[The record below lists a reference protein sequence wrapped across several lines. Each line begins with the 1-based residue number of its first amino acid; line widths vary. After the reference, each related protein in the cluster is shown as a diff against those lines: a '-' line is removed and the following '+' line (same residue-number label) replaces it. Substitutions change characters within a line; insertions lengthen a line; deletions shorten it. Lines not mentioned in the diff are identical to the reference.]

1 MATNDP
7 SKTMFG
13 ISPFNARDEGDAEEA
28 APESPTETP
37 AVAVA
42 SMKRSLFFDEDGW
55 DVPEERMS
63 GAHAVARE
71 RTTHDPLAVSESL
84 GLTDA
89 ASAPVA
95 LDEERPFSGT
105 IRLRADD
112 LAQEGSGD
120 DPGPTSLRSDTEESA
135 SDEPGPRPFTG
146 TMMFSAQD
154 IVGALDAEQGEES
167 IDSRPYEQEVRRATT
182 QETRGIEAE
191 SKETER
197 TSSGTMRFRPEEL
210 AAMDDG
216 SRPTTEFDLR
226 GLAHTT
232 GSADAVAAD
241 AADSADS
248 DSSEPDVSDSDES
261 TTDAKEMV
269 APDADPGADGDAG
282 ADVAAS
288 PIAAAD
294 TEDKPAKR
302 APAVTRPTQLM
313 PAMTL
318 PSTIPGEADAL
329 LGAAEP
335 ASPATTEEP
344 SSQTSMALVA
354 VVVLIVLVVL
364 VIAAMVLLK

>member
-13 ISPFNARDEGDAEEA
+13 ISPFNASDDGDAEEA
-28 APESPTETP
+28 APQSSTETP
-37 AVAVA
+37 TAAVA
-42 SMKRSLFFDEDGW
+42 SVKRSLFFDEDGW
-55 DVPEERMS
+55 DIPEERIS
-63 GAHAVARE
+63 GAHAAARE

-84 GLTDA
+84 GLADA
-89 ASAPVA
+89 SSAPVA
-95 LDEERPFSGT
+95 LQEERPFSGT
-105 IRLRADD
+105 MRLRAED

-120 DPGPTSLRSDTEESA
+120 DPGASSVDSGTEESTT
-135 SDEPGPRPFTG
+135 DEPAPRPFSG

-167 IDSRPYEQEVRRATT
+167 MDSRPYEQEVRRATT
-182 QETRGIEAE
+182 QETRGIEPE

-232 GSADAVAAD
+232 GSADVVAAD
-241 AADSADS
+241 VADSADS
-248 DSSEPDVSDSDES
+248 ESVEPEVPDSDES
-261 TTDAKEMV
+261 TNDAQQAV
-269 APDADPGADGDAG
+269 APDEAPGADGDAG
-282 ADVAAS
+282 ADVAES